1 MKLGLQI
8 NNFSWPGGS
17 KSLGKTLTDVAR
29 TADEQGFYSV
39 WVMDHFFQIG
49 HLGAPEEPMLE
60 AYTTL
65 GFLAGVTKK
74 VKLGTMVTGII
85 YREPALLVKA
95 VSALDVLSG
104 GRAYFGVGAAWNEY
118 ESNSLGFDF
127 PPVKQR
133 FEMLE
138 EALKI
143 STQMFDEN
151 EKPFVGKHYKLER
164 PMNHPQV
171 VSKPHPPILIGGGG
185 EKKTLRLVAQYAD
198 ACNLFARSG
207 TEEVVHKLEVL
218 KKHCKDVGRD
228 YNEIEKTALSFVDGN
243 NINPHDVVKDCQKLK
258 EIGIDH
264 VIFSIGSVYK
274 IDPLKVFGK
283 EIIPEVSKF

>member
-207 TEEVVHKLEVL
+207 TEEVVRKLEVL